1 MPCEAFRDL
10 LHAYIDGELDRS
22 TAAKVAHHLAGCP
35 RCAQSCEEMKG
46 LGGTLRSL
54 LPAVAPPPG
63 LHESIR
69 AALRR
74 VEMPPV
80 PPALGGHSLFLVV
93 LLAGAAVAAGAGVG
107 LKFVIR
113 PTPALTERPVAEVT
127 SCHIRSLMGDHLLDV
142 KNADP
147 AALRNWF
154 QARLSFV
161 PLIADPPPAANF
173 ALAGGRLDWVDGHPA
188 ASVVYRQAGHIV
200 NLVVYPDPRGP
211 EALPPGLVFLE
222 SGGYQLAHWGK
233 GGMIYWVIT
242 DLNAKELLGLLHH
255 LGQAT
260 PPHCH
265 W

>member
-22 TAAKVAHHLAGCP
+22 AAAKVAHHLAGCP
-35 RCAQSCEEMKG
+35 RCAQSCEETKA

-54 LPAVAPPPG
+54 LPAVVTPPG

-74 VEMPPV
+74 VELPPV
-80 PPALGGHSLFLVV
+80 PPALGGYGLVLAV
-93 LLAGAAVAAGAGVG
+93 LLAGAAVAAGASVG
-107 LKFVIR
+107 LWFVIR
-113 PTPALTERPVAEVT
+113 PAPAMPERPVVEIL
-127 SCHIRSLMGDHLLDV
+127 SCHKRSLMGDHLLDV
-142 KNADP
+142 KNDNP

-154 QARLSFV
+154 QARLGFV
-161 PLIADPPPAANF
+161 PIIAAPPPGANF

-188 ASVVYRQAGHIV
+188 ASVVYRQTGHIA
-200 NLVVYPDPRGP
+200 NLIVYPDPRGP

-222 SGGYQLAHWGK
+222 SGGYQIAHWGK
-233 GGMIYWVIT
+233 AGMIYWVVT
-242 DLNAKELLGLLHH
+242 DLNPKELLGFLHQ

-260 PPHCH
+260 PPYCH